1 MVPDP
6 KKGPQEN
13 PAGLE
18 SVYKYL
24 MVPDPQ
30 LFDRCEK
37 LRYSSIN

>member
-13 PAGLE
+13 LAGLE

-24 MVPDPQ
+24 MVPDP
-30 LFDRCEK
+30 F
-37 LRYSSIN
+37 